1 MDLNVELFYIINH
14 NLQNPIFDFIM
25 PIFTNF
31 GSFLGLFLICI
42 ACLIITRHY
51 KNEKYFRIAKLCLF
65 ALLISGGI
73 TLCLK
78 LAIVEERP
86 FVTLSNVRQ
95 LVVPSEPNSFPS
107 GHTSSIFSIAT
118 ILIHE
123 FWKNKALVI
132 VLVIFSLMIP
142 FSRVYCGVHYPGD
155 VLVGMMVGILSGFI
169 VLKLKI

>member
-1 MDLNVELFYIINH
+1 MNFNVELFYIINH
-14 NLQNPIFDFIM
+14 NFQNPIFDFIM

-31 GSFLGLFLICI
+31 GSFAGLLLICI
-42 ACLIITRHY
+42 ACLLITRHY
-51 KNEKYFRIAKLCLF
+51 KNGKYFRIAKLCLF

-78 LAIVEERP
+78 LAIAEERP
-86 FVTLSNVRQ
+86 FVTLNNVRQ

-118 ILIHE
+118 VLIYE
-123 FWKNKALVI
+123 FRENKPLV
-132 VLVIFSLMIP
+132 VGLAIFSLIIP

-155 VLVGMMVGILSGFI
+155 VLVGMMVGIISGVI